1 MLYPRSFQQCSVLLA
16 AASDAVSKSCRDRRR
31 PCWKLRSSCG
41 SQPIALTAADPR
53 TYTHTA
59 NQLLERLGYAPSCRI
74 RTLTSP
80 IPRSSLTTRAQANK
94 IEGYTRA
101 AVRIPSHAAPAAPR
115 PDRRLHA
122 RGSSMCFATCIAYAP
137 ARLLNA
143 EKRGEHACWSLHN

>member
-74 RTLTSP
+74 RALTSP

-94 IEGYTRA
+94 IEGYTLAGAHTIARSARRA
-101 AVRIPSHAAPAAPR
+101 ATRSSPPCPRLINVFCYLYRIRSGEIVER
-115 PDRRLHA
+115 GKTRR
-122 RGSSMCFATCIAYAP
+122 TC
-137 ARLLNA
+137 LLVIT
-143 EKRGEHACWSLHN
+143 